1 MVLFKRKKNASGLF
15 YVIVCPLLS
24 SLLVRSLSFF
34 SGIHH
39 IIWRPHRAARVE
51 DVYENLMR
59 YHEGTLYKHIIYL
72 YYRLLVFLKRRAAQ
86 LLTFQRRRGSV
97 GGGLDWHC
105 GAVNGGG
112 AADKQPQYIKPPVIQ
127 KGDSARIL
135 HLYFNII

>member
-1 MVLFKRKKNASGLF
+1 MVLFKRKKNTIF

-34 SGIHH
+34 SGTHR

-86 LLTFQRRRGSV
+86 LLTFQRRRSV
-97 GGGLDWHC
+97 GGGLDRRC
-105 GAVNGGG
+105 GAVTAGG
-112 AADKQPQYIKPPVIQ
+112 AADKQPQNIKPPVIQ